1 MKNASFKIAAAA
13 FAVASAFASQAYA
26 AGFQLTEQS
35 SLGLGRAY
43 AGAGIVGDDL
53 SAVHYNPAGMTL
65 LPGANFQAGVVYI
78 DTNLEFE
85 GNDGCSEN
93 GRYGK
98 GQGIPAG
105 YFTRQISEDVWFG
118 MGLTVPFG
126 MGTGYNKNWEH
137 ADRGTDSTI
146 LTFDINPN
154 LAWKINDFVSIGAG
168 VSFQYAEAK
177 LGMRTGAEI
186 DNPITG
192 QEKLPVT
199 THGKIK
205 ADSWDFGYNF
215 GIMISPTDKLR
226 FGLAYRS
233 AIEHDAEGTLTVSDI
248 RFADNTQLPFPTV
261 ELGATATVKTPDTV
275 MLTATWEAT
284 QDLRLSGL
292 IRWANW
298 SNFETLSINSPSL
311 ATIGAST
318 SIDVH
323 NNWEDTWLFS
333 LGADYRLNNEW
344 TVRAGIAYET
354 DAIDDQSTRMAVI
367 PDTDRLWLAFGASYK
382 YNDSLQFDVGAA
394 WLTGVGNTDLYD
406 EVGGKKVGE
415 YSTLDAYLLGAQ
427 LVYRF

>member
-85 GNDGCSEN
+85 GKHNVSEN

-105 YFTRQISEDVWFG
+105 YFTRQIGEDVWFG

-126 MGTGYNKNWEH
+126 MGTGYNKDW
-137 ADRGTDSTI
+137 AYGFRGTDSTI

-154 LAWKINDFVSIGAG
+154 LAWKINDFVSVGAG

-177 LGMRTGAEI
+177 LGMNVPTEQFETI
-186 DNPITG
+186 
-192 QEKLPVT
+192 
-199 THGKIK
+199 HGRIK
-205 ADSWDFGYNF
+205 ADSWDFGYNL

-226 FGLAYRS
+226 FGLSYRS
-233 AIEHDAEGTLTVSDI
+233 AIEHDAEGTLDVSMKGNALS
-248 RFADNTQLPFPTV
+248 F
-261 ELGATATVKTPDTV
+261 GSTATVKTPDTV

-298 SNFETLSINSPSL
+298 SNFETLTISSPTMTGITGLSL
-311 ATIGAST
+311 PTIQ
-318 SIDVH
+318 

-354 DAIDDQSTRMAVI
+354 DAIDDQTTRMAVI
-367 PDTDRLWLAFGASYK
+367 PDTDRLWLAFGATYK
-382 YNDSLQFDVGAA
+382 YSDSLQFDVGAA
-394 WLTGVGNTDLYD
+394 WLTGVGNTDLYSNQ
-406 EVGGKKVGE
+406 GAGATKVGE

>member
-85 GNDGCSEN
+85 GNHPNCSEN

-154 LAWKINDFVSIGAG
+154 LAWKINEFVSIGAG

-177 LGMRTGAEI
+177 LGMDVPGTSIHAR
-186 DNPITG
+186 
-192 QEKLPVT
+192 
-199 THGKIK
+199 IK
-205 ADSWDFGYNF
+205 ADSWDFGYNL

-226 FGLAYRS
+226 FGLSYRS
-233 AIEHDAEGTLTVSDI
+233 AIEHDAEGTLDLSGIPAVIFPVSN
-248 RFADNTQLPFPTV
+248 AS
-261 ELGATATVKTPDTV
+261 LGSSATVKTPDTV

-298 SNFETLSINSPSL
+298 SNFETLTISTPTL
-311 ATIGAST
+311 AGTMVGST
-318 SIDVH
+318 MQVH

-344 TVRAGIAYET
+344 TIRGGIAYEM
-354 DAIDDQSTRMAVI
+354 DAIDDQKTRMAVI

-382 YNDSLQFDVGAA
+382 YSDSLQFDVGAA

-406 EVGGKKVGE
+406 TQGEKVGE

>member
-105 YFTRQISEDVWFG
+105 YFTRQISEDVRFG

-126 MGTGYNKNWEH
+126 MGTGYKKGWDH
-137 ADRGTDSTI
+137 GTRGTDSTI

-154 LAWKINDFVSIGAG
+154 LAWKINDFVSVGAG

-177 LGMRTGAEI
+177 LGMDMMPGGAI
-186 DNPITG
+186 
-192 QEKLPVT
+192 
-199 THGKIK
+199 HGRIK
-205 ADSWDFGYNF
+205 ADSWDFGYNL

-226 FGLAYRS
+226 FGLSYRS
-233 AIEHDAEGTLTVSDI
+233 AIEHDAEGTLDVSMPGK
-248 RFADNTQLPFPTV
+248 ALSV
-261 ELGATATVKTPDTV
+261 GSTATVKTPDTV

-298 SNFETLSINSPSL
+298 SNFDTLTISSPTLAAVGQPQFASVSI
-311 ATIGAST
+311 A
-318 SIDVH
+318 

-354 DAIDDQSTRMAVI
+354 DAIDDQTTRMAVI

-382 YNDSLQFDVGAA
+382 YSDSLQFDIGAA
-394 WLTGVGNTDLYD
+394 WLTGVGDTDLYNTQ
-406 EVGGKKVGE
+406 GAGATKVGE